1 MNVNDS
7 KGVGCILVIGGVSY
21 LWMFIDCLIYWQHV
35 TLCFKEHTI
44 LLGLFFFS
52 WFVCDCI
59 SYSFCSSSIFTMFI
73 GTVY

>member
-44 LLGLFFFS
+44 LLGLFFF
-52 WFVCDCI
+52 FVVCL
-59 SYSFCSSSIFTMFI
+59 
-73 GTVY
+73 